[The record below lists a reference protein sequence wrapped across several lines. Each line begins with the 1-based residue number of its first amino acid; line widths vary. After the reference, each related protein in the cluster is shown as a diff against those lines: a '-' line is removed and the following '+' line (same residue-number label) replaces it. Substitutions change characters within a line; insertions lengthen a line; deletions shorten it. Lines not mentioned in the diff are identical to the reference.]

1 MDDCWDAGTGVYL
14 ASPCQNDQATLL
26 LFLLRLF
33 LLLCLLLRLLRLL
46 LRLLLPPPDRLFQVL
61 RAELASSDAW
71 QVLWRR
77 RKSLPRNAA

>member
-33 LLLCLLLRLLRLL
+33 HLLCLLLRL